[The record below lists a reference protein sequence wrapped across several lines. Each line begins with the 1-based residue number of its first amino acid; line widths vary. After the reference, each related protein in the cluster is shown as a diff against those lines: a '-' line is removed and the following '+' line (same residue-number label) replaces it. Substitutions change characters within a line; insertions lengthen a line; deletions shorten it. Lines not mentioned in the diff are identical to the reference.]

1 MGTSNSTLKI
11 ATSVGGAMTEVLFS
25 EGKKYMKIVSDE
37 KYLITDYTDYSNLT
51 INGELIY
58 LIPYIKYSAND
69 V

>member
-1 MGTSNSTLKI
+1 
-11 ATSVGGAMTEVLFS
+11 MTEVLFS